1 VITRSRMLALLGGLG
16 LLGFAP
22 PETEPS
28 RFDPVV
34 PQWIRVVGRKAT
46 PGGGDVTSLQVQ
58 LVGTGVPAGRRL
70 VARLATGKAL
80 GPVSA
85 SDSRGNTWTLDA
97 EKSDDAQLVRAVV
110 LSAHVSQPLAA
121 GDIITVKFP
130 AAANAALIVDEYAG
144 VAPGAAVDKKA
155 SQSGQSAT
163 ASSPAVTT
171 TGPNQLL
178 VGHVATRGKADQVNL
193 LPGSGWTA
201 SANLRAD
208 TRWALSMHRVA
219 LAPGSFTASAGLGVS
234 TGWAAVLVAY
244 RPAEAPV
251 RAAPTP
257 APEVVATTDLQIEV
271 QNSSNQWVEELNI
284 IDPVTLHFYWK
295 RPAAELVRGTTTTSP
310 RETPRAQWQMVPA
323 SSPATAVVFL
333 PNSQVGPS
341 GLPAWAFY
349 SYDSVLVAKPGGSAT
364 FTIPP
369 QRLPARSLSRTF
381 FVRVVLAETSLR
393 LRASPWV
400 KISYPY
406 LTAGVP
412 GDPLSIVLS
421 EIEVIHETDDAS
433 PEDEISAAVLSVDL
447 TSGSYRLVYTGIYDF
462 DQDDEQLDRKWPN
475 LGVWGTAGTYPNAEP
490 RPIAAADAA
499 VVIPE
504 LIEHDGSLS
513 VSEVQRAA
521 VKGVIG
527 PKVAELRA
535 SGLPNAE
542 IIKQLR
548 TAFRKAL
555 ESFITEPSDSELFQ
569 EGWVSGDAITASKW
583 DFTEDELK
591 RARQGEMVEKV
602 LTFSTTLADDI
613 IPSAAGYVGDD
624 SEYKVR
630 FKMTRQ
636 DLSTR

>member
-1 VITRSRMLALLGGLG
+1 MLALIGGLG

-22 PETEPS
+22 PEPERS
-28 RFDPVV
+28 GLDPVV
-34 PQWIRVVGRKAT
+34 PQWIRVIGRKAT

-58 LVGTGVPAGRRL
+58 LVGTGVPVGRRL
-70 VARLATGKAL
+70 VARLATGKVP
-80 GPVSA
+80 GPVTA
-85 SDSRGNTWTLDA
+85 SDSKGNTWTLDA
-97 EKSDDAQLVRAVV
+97 EKADDAQLVRAVV

-130 AAANAALIVDEYAG
+130 GAANAALIVDEYAG

-155 SQSGQSAT
+155 GQSGQSST
-163 ASSPAVTT
+163 ASSPAVATA
-171 TGPNQLL
+171 GPNRLL
-178 VGHVATRGKADQVNL
+178 IGHVATRGKADQVNL
-193 LPGSGWTA
+193 QPGGGWTA
-201 SANLRAD
+201 SAQLRAD
-208 TRWALSMHRVA
+208 TRWALSMHRIA
-219 LAPGSFTASAGLGVS
+219 LSAGTFSASASLGVS

-244 RPAEAPV
+244 RPAEQPV
-251 RAAPTP
+251 RAAPAP
-257 APEVVATTDLQIEV
+257 APEVVTTTDLQLEV
-271 QNSSNQWVEELNI
+271 QSSSNQWVKELSI
-284 IDPVTLHFYWK
+284 TDPVTLHFYWK
-295 RPAAELVRGTTTTSP
+295 RPAELVRGTTSTSP
-310 RETPRAQWQMVPA
+310 RETPKAQWQMVA
-323 SSPATAVVFL
+323 AASPATAVAFL
-333 PNSQVGPS
+333 PSSQVGPS

-349 SYDSVLVAKPGGSAT
+349 SYDSVLVAKPSGSAT

-462 DQDDEQLDRKWPN
+462 DQDDEELDKKWPN
-475 LGVWGTAGTYPNAEP
+475 LGVWGTAGVYPNAEP

-513 VSEVQRAA
+513 VSQVERAGVQ
-521 VKGVIG
+521 GVIG

-555 ESFITEPSDSELFQ
+555 ETFITEPSDSDLFLK
-569 EGWVSGDAITASKW
+569 GWVADETVAASKW
-583 DFTEDELK
+583 NFTEDELK
-591 RARQGEMVEKV
+591 RARQGEVVEKV
-602 LTFSTTLADDI
+602 LTFSSTLADDI
-613 IPSAAGYVGDD
+613 VPSVAGDLGDD